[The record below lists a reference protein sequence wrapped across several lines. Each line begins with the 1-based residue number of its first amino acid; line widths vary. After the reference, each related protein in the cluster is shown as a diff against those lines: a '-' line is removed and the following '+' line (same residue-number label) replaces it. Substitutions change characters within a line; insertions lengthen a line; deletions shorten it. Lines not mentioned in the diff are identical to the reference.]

1 MNISLI
7 KKLLNYISPY
17 KKYIFLSIISGIIYI
32 ALSLLTPIIIGKG
45 VDYIIYKD
53 NVNFKNLSKVIGVL
67 IAVFLISSIFQL
79 IMTRST
85 NLLCNKTIKQ
95 LRMDIFEKLNKVP
108 LKYID
113 SNSTGSIINTVIND
127 IETVSD
133 GLIQS
138 FSQLFTG
145 ILTIVGT
152 FIFMLTINYKIA
164 LVVFFVT
171 PLSLFTASIIA
182 KACYSMFSKQSEVRS
197 ELTGL
202 IEELISNQKLVKS
215 FNYEKDALDKFNNIN
230 KKLYSYG
237 QKAQFYSAITNPAT
251 RFVNGIVYS
260 SVGVFGGILVV
271 RGAISIGNL
280 SAFLS
285 YANQYTKPFNEIS
298 GVITEL
304 QAAFSSL
311 QRVFNIL
318 EEENEIEDPKN
329 AIELENCIGY
339 VELNNVNFS
348 YSKAAPLIENLNL
361 KVKPG
366 EKIAI
371 VGPTGSGKTTLINL
385 LMRFYNINSGEIKID
400 NINIEKIKRS
410 SVRGLFGMVLQDTF
424 LYQGT
429 IRDNIAYG
437 KPSASM
443 EEVIKAAKKAHAHD
457 FIIKLPQGYNTVL
470 SEDSSLSEG
479 QKQLLSIAR
488 VMLSKPSMLILDEAT
503 SSIDTRTEIY
513 IQKAFNELM
522 KNKTTFIVA
531 HRLSTIKEAD
541 LIIVM
546 DNGKVVEQGN
556 HKELLEK
563 GGFYA
568 DLYNSQFEIT

>member
-271 RGAISIGNL
+271 KGAISIGNL

-470 SEDSSLSEG
+470 SEDLSLSEG

>member
-1 MNISLI
+1 MNITLI
-7 KKLLNYISPY
+7 RKLLKYIMPH
-17 KKYIFLSIISGIIYI
+17 KKYIFVSILSGIVYI
-32 ALSLLTPIIIGKG
+32 ALTLLTPIIIGEG
-45 VDYIIYKD
+45 VDYIVYK
-53 NVNFKNLSKVIGVL
+53 NKVDFESLIRIILILIG
-67 IAVFLISSIFQL
+67 VFLISSLFQL

-85 NLLCNKTIKQ
+85 NILCNKTIKH
-95 LRMDIFEKLNKVP
+95 LRMDVFDKLNKVP

-113 SNSTGSIINTVIND
+113 GKSTGSIMNTVIND
-127 IETVSD
+127 IEAVSD
-133 GLIQS
+133 GLLQG

-152 FIFMLTINYKIA
+152 LMFMLAINYKIA

-171 PLSLFTASIIA
+171 PISLFTASIIA

-197 ELTGL
+197 ELTGF

-215 FNYEKDALDKFNNIN
+215 FNYEDDALEKFKDIS
-230 KKLYSYG
+230 KRLYNYG

-251 RFVNGIVYS
+251 RFVNGIVYT

-271 RGAISIGNL
+271 RGAITVGNL
-280 SAFLS
+280 SAFLT

-311 QRVFNIL
+311 QRIFNLL
-318 EEENEIEDPKN
+318 EEENEIEDPRD
-329 AIELENCIGY
+329 AIELENCEGFIDIS
-339 VELNNVNFS
+339 NVNFS
-348 YSKAAPLIENLNL
+348 YEKGTPLIENLNL

-385 LMRFYNINSGEIKID
+385 LMRFYNIDSGEIKID

-410 SVRGLFGMVLQDTF
+410 SVRGLYGMVLQDTF
-424 LYQGT
+424 LYQGS

-437 KPSASM
+437 RPEASM
-443 EEVIKAAKKAHAHD
+443 EEVIEAAKKAHAHD
-457 FIIKLPQGYNTVL
+457 FIIKLPHGYKTIL
-470 SEDSSLSEG
+470 SEDSALSEG
-479 QKQLLSIAR
+479 QRQLLSIAR

-503 SSIDTRTEIY
+503 SNIDTRTEIY
-513 IQKAFNELM
+513 IQRAFNELM
-522 KNKTTFIVA
+522 KDKTTFIVA

-546 DNGKVVEQGN
+546 NNGKVIEQGN
-556 HKELLEK
+556 HRELLNK

-568 DLYNSQFEIT
+568 ELYNSQFETA

>member
-1 MNISLI
+1 MNINLI
-7 KKLLNYISPY
+7 KKLLIYIEPY
-17 KKYIFLSIISGIIYI
+17 KKYIFLSIISSIIYV
-32 ALSLLTPIIIGKG
+32 ALTLLTPVIIGEG
-45 VDYIIYKD
+45 IDYIVYKN
-53 NVNFKNLSKVIGVL
+53 NVDFENLIKIIGIL

-85 NLLCNKTIKQ
+85 NILCYKTIKQ
-95 LRMDIFEKLNKVP
+95 LRMNLFEKLNKVP

-113 SNSTGSIINTVIND
+113 GNSTGSIINTVIND
-127 IETVSD
+127 LETVSD

-145 ILTIVGT
+145 VLTIAGT
-152 FIFMLTINYKIA
+152 FIFMLSINYKIA

-171 PLSLFTASIIA
+171 PISLFTASVIA
-182 KACYSMFSKQSEVRS
+182 KACYSMFTRQSEVRS

-215 FNYEKDALDKFNNIN
+215 FNYEETALKKFNEIS
-230 KKLYSYG
+230 KRLYNYG

-251 RFVNGIVYS
+251 RFVNGIVYTL
-260 SVGVFGGILVV
+260 VGVFGGILVV
-271 RGAISIGNL
+271 KGAISVGNL

-311 QRVFNIL
+311 HRVFNIL
-318 EEENEIEDPKN
+318 EEENEIEDPNN
-329 AIELENCIGY
+329 AIELENCNGY

-348 YSKAAPLIENLNL
+348 YNKTVSLIEKLNL

-385 LMRFYNINSGEIKID
+385 LMRFYNIDSGEIKID

-410 SVRGLFGMVLQDTF
+410 SVRSLYGMVLQDTF

-429 IRDNIAYG
+429 IKDNIAYG
-437 KPSASM
+437 KPNASM
-443 EEVIKAAKKAHAHD
+443 EEVIEAAKKAHAHD
-457 FIIKLPQGYNTVL
+457 FIVKLPQGYNTIL
-470 SEDSSLSEG
+470 SEDSALSEG

-503 SSIDTRTEIY
+503 SNIDTRTEIY

-546 DNGKVVEQGN
+546 DNGKIIEQGN

-563 GGFYA
+563 RGFYA
-568 DLYNSQFEIT
+568 KLYNSQFETT

>member
-271 RGAISIGNL
+271 KGAISIGNL

>member
-1 MNISLI
+1 MNINLI
-7 KKLLNYISPY
+7 KKLLIYIEPY
-17 KKYIFLSIISGIIYI
+17 KKYIFLSIISSIIYV
-32 ALSLLTPIIIGKG
+32 ALTLLTPVIIGEG
-45 VDYIIYKD
+45 IDYIVYKN
-53 NVNFKNLSKVIGVL
+53 NVDFENLIKIIGIL

-85 NLLCNKTIKQ
+85 NILCYKTIKQ
-95 LRMDIFEKLNKVP
+95 LRMNLFEKLNKVP

-113 SNSTGSIINTVIND
+113 GNSTGSIINTVIND
-127 IETVSD
+127 LETVSD

-145 ILTIVGT
+145 VLTIAGT
-152 FIFMLTINYKIA
+152 FIFMLSINYKIA

-171 PLSLFTASIIA
+171 PISLFTASVIA
-182 KACYSMFSKQSEVRS
+182 KACYSIFTRQSEVRS

-215 FNYEKDALDKFNNIN
+215 FNYEETALKKFNEIS
-230 KKLYSYG
+230 KRLYNYG

-251 RFVNGIVYS
+251 RFVNGIVYTL
-260 SVGVFGGILVV
+260 VGVFGGILVV
-271 RGAISIGNL
+271 KGAISVGNL

-311 QRVFNIL
+311 HRVFNIL
-318 EEENEIEDPKN
+318 EEENEIEDPNN
-329 AIELENCIGY
+329 AIELENCNGY

-410 SVRGLFGMVLQDTF
+410 SVRGLYGMVLQDTF

-429 IRDNIAYG
+429 IKDNIAYG
-437 KPSASM
+437 KPNASM
-443 EEVIKAAKKAHAHD
+443 EEVIEAAKKAHAHD
-457 FIIKLPQGYNTVL
+457 FIVKLPQGYNTVL

-503 SSIDTRTEIY
+503 SNIDTRTEIY

-563 GGFYA
+563 RGFYA
-568 DLYNSQFEIT
+568 KLYNSQFETT

>member
-271 RGAISIGNL
+271 KGAISIGNL

-568 DLYNSQFEIT
+568 DLYNSQFEIA

>member
-271 RGAISIGNL
+271 KGAISIGNL

-410 SVRGLFGMVLQDTF
+410 SVRVLFGMVLQDTF

-568 DLYNSQFEIT
+568 DLYNSQFEIA

>member
-182 KACYSMFSKQSEVRS
+182 KACYSMFSKQSEIRS

-271 RGAISIGNL
+271 KGAISIGNL

>member
-1 MNISLI
+1 MNINLI
-7 KKLLNYISPY
+7 KKLLIYIEPY
-17 KKYIFLSIISGIIYI
+17 KKYIFLSIISSIIYV
-32 ALSLLTPIIIGKG
+32 ALTLLTPVIIGEG
-45 VDYIIYKD
+45 IDYIVYKN
-53 NVNFKNLSKVIGVL
+53 NVDFENLIKIIGIL

-85 NLLCNKTIKQ
+85 NILCYKTIKQ
-95 LRMDIFEKLNKVP
+95 LRMNLFEKLNKVP

-113 SNSTGSIINTVIND
+113 GNSTGSIINTVIND
-127 IETVSD
+127 LETVSD

-145 ILTIVGT
+145 VLTIAGT
-152 FIFMLTINYKIA
+152 FIFMLSINYKIA

-171 PLSLFTASIIA
+171 PISLFTASVIA
-182 KACYSMFSKQSEVRS
+182 KACYSMFTRQSEVRS

-215 FNYEKDALDKFNNIN
+215 FNYEETALKKFNEIS
-230 KKLYSYG
+230 KRLYNYG

-251 RFVNGIVYS
+251 RFVNGIVYTL
-260 SVGVFGGILVV
+260 VGVFGGILVV
-271 RGAISIGNL
+271 KGAISVGNL

-311 QRVFNIL
+311 HRVFNIL
-318 EEENEIEDPKN
+318 EEENEIEDPNN
-329 AIELENCIGY
+329 AIELENCNGY

-410 SVRGLFGMVLQDTF
+410 SVRGLYGMVLQDTF

-429 IRDNIAYG
+429 IKDNIAYG
-437 KPSASM
+437 KPNASM
-443 EEVIKAAKKAHAHD
+443 EEVIEAAKKAHAHD
-457 FIIKLPQGYNTVL
+457 FIVKLPQGYNTVL

-503 SSIDTRTEIY
+503 SNIDTRTEIY

-563 GGFYA
+563 RGFYA
-568 DLYNSQFEIT
+568 KLYNSQFETT

>member
-1 MNISLI
+1 MNINLI
-7 KKLLNYISPY
+7 KKLLIYIEPY
-17 KKYIFLSIISGIIYI
+17 KKYIFLSIISSIIYV
-32 ALSLLTPIIIGKG
+32 ALTLLTPVIIGEG
-45 VDYIIYKD
+45 IDYIVYKN
-53 NVNFKNLSKVIGVL
+53 NVDFENLIKIIGIL

-85 NLLCNKTIKQ
+85 NILCYKTIKQ
-95 LRMDIFEKLNKVP
+95 LRMNLFEKLNKVP

-113 SNSTGSIINTVIND
+113 GNSTGSIINTVIND
-127 IETVSD
+127 LETVSD

-145 ILTIVGT
+145 VLTIAGT
-152 FIFMLTINYKIA
+152 FIFMLSINYKIA

-171 PLSLFTASIIA
+171 PISLFTASVIA
-182 KACYSMFSKQSEVRS
+182 KACYSMFTRQSEVRS

-215 FNYEKDALDKFNNIN
+215 FNYEETALKKFNEIS
-230 KKLYSYG
+230 KRLYNYG

-251 RFVNGIVYS
+251 RFVNGIVYTL
-260 SVGVFGGILVV
+260 VGVFGGILVV
-271 RGAISIGNL
+271 KRAISVGNL

-311 QRVFNIL
+311 HRVFNIL
-318 EEENEIEDPKN
+318 EEENEIEDPNN
-329 AIELENCIGY
+329 AIELENCNGY

-348 YSKAAPLIENLNL
+348 YNKTVSLIEKLNL

-385 LMRFYNINSGEIKID
+385 LMRFYNIDSGEIKID

-410 SVRGLFGMVLQDTF
+410 SVRSLYGMVLQDTF

-429 IRDNIAYG
+429 IKDNIAYG
-437 KPSASM
+437 KPNASM
-443 EEVIKAAKKAHAHD
+443 EEVIEAAKKAHAHD
-457 FIIKLPQGYNTVL
+457 FIVKLPQGYNTIL
-470 SEDSSLSEG
+470 SEDSALSEG

-503 SSIDTRTEIY
+503 SNIDTRTEIY

-546 DNGKVVEQGN
+546 DNGKIIEQGN

-563 GGFYA
+563 RGFYA
-568 DLYNSQFEIT
+568 KLYNSQFETT

>member
-271 RGAISIGNL
+271 KGAISIGNL
-280 SAFLS
+280 STFLS

-568 DLYNSQFEIT
+568 DLYNSQFEIA